1 MKMKKLTGVMLA
13 LCVTAM
19 AAGCGNASQ
28 GETAPENGGYRDD
41 VAAADLQAAV
51 ADELG
56 EKYWP
61 DTEIPA
67 EFLSETYGITE
78 DLYEEVSAQM
88 PMISANVDTLIIVKA
103 KAGSE
108 QKVEEA
114 LNAYKEYNTTEAL
127 QYPMNMGKVQAAQI
141 KTFGR
146 YVCFVQ
152 LGADM
157 DGLADE
163 GTEEGDA
170 AAIKHCEQVNASAL
184 SVIEGMLMR

>member
-1 MKMKKLTGVMLA
+1 MKKKGLTGVLLA
-13 LCVTAM
+13 LCIA
-19 AAGCGNASQ
+19 ALAGCGSAGQ
-28 GETAPENGGYRDD
+28 DQTETEGSGYRDD
-41 VAAADLQAAV
+41 VATSDLQAAV

-56 EKYWP
+56 EDYWP
-61 DTEIPA
+61 DTDIPA
-67 EFLSETYGITE
+67 EYLSEAYGVTE
-78 DLYEEVSAQM
+78 DLYEEASAQM
-88 PMISANVDTLIIVKA
+88 PMISGNVDTLIIVKA
-103 KAGSE
+103 KEGSE
-108 QKVEEA
+108 QKVEDA

-127 QYPMNMGKVQAAQI
+127 QYPSNIGKVQAAQI

-170 AAIKHCEQVNASAL
+170 AAIKHCEQVNANAL
-184 SVIEGMLMR
+184 SVIEGMLTR